1 MSAILDKSPW
11 DSDEY
16 SLYLLFLGASF
27 SKFTC
32 ISLPHPPPPSPS
44 YTMLKLGYTCLAL
57 FVGLREGMAMRIENS
72 PTNANESQDFCPS
85 S

>member
-1 MSAILDKSPW
+1 MYAILDKSPW

-32 ISLPHPPPPSPS
+32 ISLPLPILYNVETWIYVFSVVC
-44 YTMLKLGYTCLAL
+44 G
-57 FVGLREGMAMRIENS
+57 VEGGDGH
-72 PTNANESQDFCPS
+72 AN
-85 S
+85 

>member
-32 ISLPHPPPPSPS
+32 ISLPPPPPPLPILYNVETWIYVFSVVC
-44 YTMLKLGYTCLAL
+44 G
-57 FVGLREGMAMRIENS
+57 VEGGDGR
-72 PTNANESQDFCPS
+72 AN
-85 S
+85 